1 MHRAVPTNTLLS
13 VNTVAR
19 HGVMFKATL
28 LLLCWLV
35 SLTEFSDAVDAGCN
49 YYQDLTTGTTYFV
62 YNPEYPNT
70 YNGPRSCMWTMTSDY
85 RVNLTC
91 NTQLPWSSNCFQD
104 KLSVQI
110 NSTITHRYCGN
121 GQFTILSD
129 TNSMVVVLQVP
140 VWSSG
145 GRFLCEARAVPRPQ
159 DTENCRC
166 GWKNPTRIVGGT
178 NTGVNEFPMMA
189 GVVDSIN
196 RNVFCGS
203 TIVSIRYVVTAGHC
217 IQGKPVNQLGVLVG
231 DYDLNTG
238 ADTNATVL
246 HRVIKAIIHPNY
258 VKAGGMNDIAMLK
271 TENTIIFGN
280 QVGPACLP
288 FQHSPD
294 TFGGSFVDLLGW
306 GSTDFGGAPSDIL
319 QKVTLSVLTNL
330 QCSRFYGNVTAD
342 QICTYADGKD
352 SCQMDSGGPVLW
364 ENPTTRRLVLIGII
378 SLGRGCG
385 VYGGINVRVG
395 AYIDWIVS
403 VASDST
409 FCIIE

>member
-1 MHRAVPTNTLLS
+1 
-13 VNTVAR
+13 
-19 HGVMFKATL
+19 MFKATL

-49 YYQDLTTGTTYFV
+49 YYQDLTAGTTYFV
-62 YNPEYPNT
+62 YNPEYPKT
-70 YNGPRSCMWTMTSDY
+70 YNGPRSCMWTMASDY

-91 NTQLPWSSNCFQD
+91 TTQLPWSVNCFQD
-104 KLSVQI
+104 QISVQI
-110 NSTITHRYCGN
+110 NSTTTHRYCGN
-121 GQFTILSD
+121 GQFTIVSD
-129 TNSMVVVLQVP
+129 ANSMVVVLQVP

-178 NTGVNEFPMMA
+178 DTGVNEFPMMA

-196 RNVFCGS
+196 RNVFCGC

-217 IQGKPVNQLGVLVG
+217 IQGKNVNQLGVLVG
-231 DYDLNTG
+231 DHDLSTG

-258 VKAGGMNDIAMLK
+258 VQAGGMNDIAMLK
-271 TENTIIFGN
+271 TENTILFGN

-294 TFGGSFVDLLGW
+294 TFGGSFVNLLGW
-306 GSTDFGGAPSDIL
+306 GSTDFGGAPSDTL
-319 QKVTLSVLTNL
+319 QKVTLSVLTHL

-385 VYGGINVRVG
+385 VYGGVNVRVG
-395 AYIDWIVS
+395 AYVDWIVS